1 MRPLV
6 VLAIVAMGLGCAA
19 ERLAPGDAAASAAD
33 PGRGRRSSPGL
44 RHEAYVWQRA
54 WTGAV
59 REAVRDAPAELAG
72 LRVQLLEVD
81 RRGQLGR
88 PGVDAAALAAARRPV
103 TAVVRIDGARLPA
116 GVSLAPALDAIAAWR
131 RAGVPVVGLEIDHD
145 CATAALPAYA
155 AWLAAARPPGLRFSA
170 TALPTWAG
178 APGLGPVAAAV
189 DELVVQLH
197 AVRAPALFEPAAAR
211 RGLERFAAAV
221 PGARLRVALPT
232 YAARVDGADVAAD
245 PDEVADL
252 LRSLERAPVPGVTGV
267 VWFRLPVAGDH
278 AAWPSPVLAAV
289 IRGPRPAALEAP

>member
-1 MRPLV
+1 
-6 VLAIVAMGLGCAA
+6 MGLGCAA
-19 ERLAPGDAAASAAD
+19 ERPTPGGAPAGAAD

-59 REAVRDAPAELAG
+59 REAVRGAPAELAG

-131 RAGVPVVGLEIDHD
+131 RAGVLVVGLEIDHD

-155 AWLAAARPPGLRFSA
+155 RLRSPPPAGWLRFGDG
-170 TALPTWAG
+170 ALPTWAG
-178 APGLGPVAAAV
+178 ARPGPELAAAV
-189 DELVVQLH
+189 DGAGGAAH
-197 AVRAPALFEPAAAR
+197 AVRPRARGGEAAAR
-211 RGLERFAAAV
+211 ARRARARAPPPR
-221 PGARLRVALPT
+221 PGARCQRAHRAT
-232 YAARVDGADVAAD
+232 YAARVARRRARCRSWSRSPTSDVARSSARPFD
-245 PDEVADL
+245 RRDRRGLVPVAG
-252 LRSLERAPVPGVTGV
+252 R
-267 VWFRLPVAGDH
+267 AGDH
-278 AAWPSPVLAAV
+278 AAPPSTVLL
-289 IRGPRPAALEAP
+289 P